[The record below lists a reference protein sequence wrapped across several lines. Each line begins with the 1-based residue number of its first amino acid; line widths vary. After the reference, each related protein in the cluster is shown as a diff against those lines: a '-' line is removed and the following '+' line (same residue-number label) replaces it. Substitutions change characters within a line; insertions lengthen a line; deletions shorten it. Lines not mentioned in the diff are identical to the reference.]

1 MSTALVA
8 LYLFASK
15 NPLSRVFIATDG
27 VLSTLLLLAE
37 KAVAR
42 RVVRFRQEKGWD
54 IKSILVLGTDEY
66 AAWAIGSISEDPGKR
81 FKVWGCL
88 STNGPIQ
95 QLNGVPVRGKLAD
108 YRELIWKSPIEE
120 VLISPVV
127 AGSRDISDIV
137 EYCETVGLTTRI
149 IPDFRIADAKLWE
162 RIRVEEFL
170 GRPALTIS
178 ATSPRI
184 GLLLVKRFIDVI
196 VSALLLIL
204 LAPLMLVIAIAVK
217 LGSPGPIFYRWRVMG
232 RDIKPFVSYKY
243 RTMVADAD
251 ARKEKLGAFNE
262 MKGPAFKMR
271 DDPRITHVGRVLRK
285 YSLDELPQLWSVL
298 KGDMSL
304 VGPRP
309 PGPHEFERFQI
320 WHRRKLSIKPGM
332 TCLWQVSGRNQVS
345 NFDDWVSLD
354 LQYIDNWSLW
364 LDFKILALTALV
376 VIKGTGV

>member
-1 MSTALVA
+1 
-8 LYLFASK
+8 
-15 NPLSRVFIATDG
+15 
-27 VLSTLLLLAE
+27 
-37 KAVAR
+37 
-42 RVVRFRQEKGWD
+42 
-54 IKSILVLGTDEY
+54 
-66 AAWAIGSISEDPGKR
+66 
-81 FKVWGCL
+81 
-88 STNGPIQ
+88 
-95 QLNGVPVRGKLAD
+95 
-108 YRELIWKSPIEE
+108 
-120 VLISPVV
+120 
-127 AGSRDISDIV
+127 DIV

-332 TCLWQVSGRNQVS
+332 TCLWQVSGRNQITD
-345 NFDDWVSLD
+345 FDDWVALD
-354 LQYIDNWSLW
+354 LRYIDNWSLW
-364 LDFKILALTALV
+364 LDLKILAKTAV
-376 VIKGTGV
+376 VVVKGSGV